1 MAAAASNRKKFANS
15 NLNTLLGAPKETAK
29 AQFGPAVR
37 STVVK
42 PVAKPKGLVSL
53 GSVGH
58 AVQSRKGAAW
68 SQLEEKAKEKEVKK
82 DDIATPDWAILDVND
97 LDKPL
102 LKDEDEEDNDDPAA
116 QGETEEVGQHR
127 EIEHR
132 LDDEKVDTL
141 DSATMEAGAPEASE
155 AAGQDE
161 VPIPTSAKSRS
172 ARSWADQLEQSDE
185 DEGLSP
191 RAVVTTSAVRSVEGT
206 EASFAPADRGLG
218 VGFGPG
224 SGPLFAKAPPAH
236 LGSCVG
242 GPIGAGSVGPP
253 PPRRPPPPGGPPPA
267 VEPPPRPVA
276 AAPMPTPPAAV
287 VQPSSSSSHPAT
299 SSRRVESPPARPLGP
314 PPPMPAPSVSSVHE
328 EHRPTNQEALPERTR
343 PPAQLPPS
351 HSREVDSQRG
361 HASTAPSTTQQA
373 PGSRWGGRE
382 APGAPSF
389 PPPPP
394 PQQGTSPTT
403 SNLAPAT
410 SSTRSSGSSGGAVG
424 SGAVPSNNGFGD
436 TSSPSASWGQSN
448 NFSPS
453 FAPRAQIAL
462 RPMSEDFENSGWKDK
477 KLWAPQT
484 DVPATSSAP
493 RVPRTPPWEPV
504 QKSSPPM
511 KPLPAPAAQEPKRTP
526 VSTQNTQPTPSIGS
540 SSHPTPDRG
549 APFSAVSSSATP
561 SSTSNVPRRPVR
573 EESAEPEFQG
583 IGGGSEPS
591 RPPTSAKRKTKPAAD
606 PLQVL
611 DPETSEDEDSD
622 DEDGK
627 SAEYAVLDMTVPR
640 TALVI
645 NVSHVLK
652 RLNGC
657 CSLNQLTKA
666 IKSFK
671 EKTGVSLE
679 AFLRANPMT
688 FKLEGRIV
696 YLVDRNGE
704 KWIPPPKA
712 EGQTNADAQSH
723 SKGRDNDRGK
733 GGRTKGEVEAQ
744 RSAGPERDS
753 TQHPQKTK
761 GSGTTAPATKG
772 RGKEGKG
779 KSEVQGAK
787 GAKGGKPSGGKNEG
801 KATRT
806 AAATRDSD
814 SHNSW
819 GGTWDGW
826 TGGDDLWNNSWDSWN
841 EPTSSWKDSG
851 WNDTSSYGQKW

>member
-53 GSVGH
+53 GSVGPAVH
-58 AVQSRKGAAW
+58 ARKGAAW

-102 LKDEDEEDNDDPAA
+102 HRTEDEEDDGEPAA
-116 QGETEEVGQHR
+116 QGEIEEAGQLL
-127 EIEHR
+127 ETEHR
-132 LDDEKVDTL
+132 LKDKAHTVHTL
-141 DSATMEAGAPEASE
+141 ESATTEAGASKASQ
-155 AAGQDE
+155 AAGKDD
-161 VPIPTSAKSRS
+161 VPTPITAKSRS

-185 DEGLSP
+185 DEG
-191 RAVVTTSAVRSVEGT
+191 AVVSTPAVGSVEAT
-206 EASFAPADRGLG
+206 AASFASTDRGLG

-224 SGPLFAKAPPAH
+224 PGPLFAKAPPAH

-242 GPIGAGSVGPP
+242 GPIGTGSVGPP
-253 PPRRPPPPGGPPPA
+253 PPRRPPPA

-276 AAPMPTPPAAV
+276 AAPMPTSPAAAF
-287 VQPSSSSSHPAT
+287 SSTHPAT

-314 PPPMPAPSVSSVHE
+314 PPPMPPQPVSSLVHE
-328 EHRPTNQEALPERTR
+328 ESRPTHQEASPEQSR
-343 PPAQLPPS
+343 PQAQLLPA

-361 HASTAPSTTQQA
+361 HASVAPSTTQQI

-382 APGAPSF
+382 ALGAPNF

-394 PQQGTSPTT
+394 PQGTSPSTQ
-403 SNLAPAT
+403 NAVPAT
-410 SSTRSSGSSGGAVG
+410 SSMRSSGSSGGAVG
-424 SGAVPSNNGFGD
+424 SGAVPSNNGLGD
-436 TSSPSASWGQSN
+436 MSSPSAPWGQS
-448 NFSPS
+448 SSCSSS

-477 KLWAPQT
+477 KLWAPHT

-526 VSTQNTQPTPSIGS
+526 VSSQNAQPTPSISS
-540 SSHPTPDRG
+540 SSHPTGDRG
-549 APFSAVSSSATP
+549 APFPSVSSSATP
-561 SSTSNVPRRPVR
+561 SSSSNVPRRQVQ
-573 EESAEPEFQG
+573 EEIAQPEFQG

-591 RPPTSAKRKTKPAAD
+591 RPPTSAKRKAKPAAD

-712 EGQTNADAQSH
+712 DGQTNGDAQSH
-723 SKGRDNDRGK
+723 SRGRDNDRGK
-733 GGRTKGEVEAQ
+733 GGRSKGEVEPQ
-744 RSAGPERDS
+744 RSAGDS
-753 TQHPQKTK
+753 TQQSQKTK
-761 GSGTTAPATKG
+761 GSGATAPATKG

-779 KSEVQGAK
+779 KSEVQGGK
-787 GAKGGKPSGGKNEG
+787 GAKGGKSSGGKDAG
-801 KATRT
+801 KTTR
-806 AAATRDSD
+806 AAAAARDSD
-814 SHNSW
+814 AHNSW

-826 TGGDDLWNNSWDSWN
+826 TGGDDLWTNSWDSWN